1 MRIAWTSTTVAA
13 TLLLAAL
20 GLSGQTAERGDQEAR
35 RDAQSAA
42 PDTAVFAGG
51 CFWCMEPPY
60 DDLDG
65 VHETISG
72 YIGGEVEDPTYQQV
86 TSGNTGHAEAVKVTY
101 DPSKVSYERLLDVF
115 WRNIDPLARD
125 RQFCDRGT
133 QYRSAIFYMNEDQR
147 AMAEAT
153 RQTLKDSGRF
163 KEPIVTEI
171 VAADTFYPAEEYHQ
185 DYYQKNPLRYKFYR
199 YNCGR
204 DQRLQKL
211 WGDEAGG

>member
-1 MRIAWTSTTVAA
+1 MRRLLHPARSLAA
-13 TLLLAAL
+13 AAAACLILLAP
-20 GLSGQTAERGDQEAR
+20 GLT
-35 RDAQSAA
+35 AA
-42 PDTAVFAGG
+42 PDDDGNLATAIFAGG

-60 DDLDG
+60 DDIDG

-72 YIGGEVEDPTYQQV
+72 YIGGHVENPTYQQV
-86 TSGNTGHAEAVKVTY
+86 TSGNTGHAEVVKVTY
-101 DPSKVSYERLLDVF
+101 DPSKVSYARLLEVF
-115 WRNIDPLARD
+115 WRNIDPLTRD

-133 QYRSAIFYMNEDQR
+133 QYRSAIFYLNEDQR
-147 AMAEAT
+147 ALAEAT
-153 RQTLKDSGRF
+153 RQALEDAGRF

-185 DYYQKNPLRYKFYR
+185 DYYLKNPLRYKFYR

-204 DQRLQKL
+204 DQRLKKL

>member
-1 MRIAWTSTTVAA
+1 MMRRLIRPARA
-13 TLLLAAL
+13 LAAAAAACL
-20 GLSGQTAERGDQEAR
+20 IVLAPGLA
-35 RDAQSAA
+35 AA
-42 PDTAVFAGG
+42 PDDQGNLTTAIFAGG